1 MLAFTLKLFQERASA
16 YSPGVVMDILS
27 TPSVAKSYI
36 ENLNR
41 WMDIPM
47 DIIND
52 RSDEKIKQGGY
63 KGFNRFTKDIFKI
76 FQNTSAD
83 ALIKGLHVEGVKS
96 TTNFYLQQ
104 SPNNFIVPKKTQW
117 VKNNQSKV
125 SDDEFTDD
133 FGNEGFTDD
142 F

>member
-1 MLAFTLKLFQERASA
+1 MK
-16 YSPGVVMDILS
+16 I
-27 TPSVAKSYI
+27 
-36 ENLNR
+36 LNR

-52 RSDEKIKQGGY
+52 RSDEEIKQGGY

-83 ALIKGLHVEGVKS
+83 ALIKGLHVEGIKS

-117 VKNNQSKV
+117 VENNQSKV

>member
-1 MLAFTLKLFQERASA
+1 
-16 YSPGVVMDILS
+16 MDILS

-52 RSDEKIKQGGY
+52 RSDEEIKQGGY
-63 KGFNRFTKDIFKI
+63 KGFNRFTKGLFKI

-83 ALIKGLHVEGVKS
+83 ALIKGLHVEGIKS

-117 VKNNQSKV
+117 VENNQPKV
-125 SDDEFTDD
+125 SDDEFVDD
-133 FGNEGFTDD
+133 FGNEGFADD